1 MITLNDKKK
10 ITTKHAT
17 NFLLIIN
24 KCRMN
29 ENDLLLYLFFF
40 SRIKK
45 IIVHPAIIFEL

>member
-1 MITLNDKKK
+1 
-10 ITTKHAT
+10 
-17 NFLLIIN
+17 
-24 KCRMN
+24 MN